1 MTAGRRP
8 LLIALAAAALVIVV
22 LLVLLLSGGDSGGG
36 DSQTATP
43 PPSRQQDPRAAAR
56 AAIERTAI
64 AYQKALDPRSAEDPC
79 RYMTPE
85 AADDAMV
92 FADPAVRARGCK
104 AAVRASE
111 RQQAHPLYDAQPAG
125 VTNIRFLPR
134 VPVAGVQGTAAGAQA
149 TWRADTTRSAT
160 FVEREGQWLI
170 AK

>member
-8 LLIALAAAALVIVV
+8 LLIALAAAAVVIAV
-22 LLVLLLSGGDSGGG
+22 LLVLLLNGGGSSGGDRH
-36 DSQTATP
+36 TATP
-43 PPSRQQDPRAAAR
+43 PPSQKDPRAAAR
-56 AAIERTAI
+56 RDIERTAI
-64 AYQKALDPRSAEDPC
+64 AYQKALAPRSAEDPC

-104 AAVRASE
+104 AAVRESE
-111 RQQAHPLYDAQPAG
+111 SKQARPLYEGQPQG
-125 VTNIRFLPR
+125 VTNIRFSAARPR
-134 VPVAGVQGTAAGAQA
+134 RRSSRARRQA
-149 TWRADTTRSAT
+149 PRRTWRADTTRSAT

>member
-1 MTAGRRP
+1 MSAGRRP
-8 LLIALAAAALVIVV
+8 LLIALAAAAAVIAV
-22 LLVLLLSGGDSGGG
+22 LLILLLNSGGSSGGDRH
-36 DSQTATP
+36 TATP
-43 PPSRQQDPRAAAR
+43 PPSQKDPRAAAR
-56 AAIERTAI
+56 RDIERTAI
-64 AYQKALDPRSAEDPC
+64 AYQKALAPRSAEDPC

-104 AAVRASE
+104 AAVRESE
-111 RQQAHPLYDAQPAG
+111 RKQARPLYEGQPQG

-134 VPVAGVQGTAAGAQA
+134 VPVAGVQGSAAGAQA